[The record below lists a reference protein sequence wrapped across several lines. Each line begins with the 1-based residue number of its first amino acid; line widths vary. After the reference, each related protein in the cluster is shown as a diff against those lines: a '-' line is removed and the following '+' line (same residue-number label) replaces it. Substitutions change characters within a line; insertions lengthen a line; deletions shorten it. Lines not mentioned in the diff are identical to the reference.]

1 MSQRFSLTVS
11 AAALCLGIALT
22 PARADETLTI
32 AIGQHGNWENAV
44 PELGQRMGFFKKRGL
59 TLDLLYTQG
68 SGETMQVVI
77 AGSAD
82 IGIGVGTNSALGAF
96 AKGAPVLALANHTTG
111 APAAY
116 WYVPAASPIRSF
128 SDLNGKTV
136 GYSTTGSSSY
146 TALLQLSKLKG
157 VMPKPVATG
166 NPASTFTQAMSGQID
181 AGWSSPPFGLREAE
195 EGKIRIIG
203 HGSDVPALRTQ
214 TVRLQIT
221 NKTAYAQ
228 KYDALMR
235 YVAAYRETL
244 DWMYSSPEALRMYSE
259 WVKIPE
265 KITERMRDEFYPKD
279 ELLPEKLSGI
289 DAFTEEAI
297 DSKFLK
303 APLSKAQ
310 LKELFVYSKAFD

>member
-1 MSQRFSLTVS
+1 MMQKFSLTAC

-22 PARADETLTI
+22 PAPADDALTI

-59 TLDLLYTQG
+59 SLDLLYTQG
-68 SGETMQVVI
+68 SAETMQAVI

-82 IGIGVGTNSALGAF
+82 IGIGVGTNSVLGAF
-96 AKGAPVLALANHTTG
+96 AKGAPMLALANHTTG

-116 WYVPAASPIRSF
+116 WYVPANSPIKNF
-128 SDLNGKTV
+128 GDLNGKTV

-146 TALLQLSKLKG
+146 TALLQLARLKG
-157 VMPKPVATG
+157 VTPKPVATG
-166 NPASTFTQAMSGQID
+166 NPASTYTQAMSGQID

-221 NKTAYAQ
+221 NKTAFAQ
-228 KYDALMR
+228 KHDALMR

-244 DWMYSSPEALRMYSE
+244 DWMYSSPEALKMYSE

-279 ELLPEKLSGI
+279 ELLPEKLLGL
-289 DAFTEEAI
+289 DAITEEAI